1 MNRYALV
8 ERERRFLLQQ
18 LPPDLDQSQF
28 TMIEDVYIT
37 GTRLRLRKM
46 TLPDGTV
53 SALKFGH
60 KFAAPD
66 QQPYETM
73 MTNFYLDDAEYALLA
88 QLPGRRLVKKR
99 FKYAWHGR
107 IFGIDQ
113 FQNELEGL
121 ILAEIE
127 ALTNEALTAVP
138 IPDFAVREVTNDPAF
153 TGGELAR

>member
-60 KFAAPD
+60 KFAAQD